1 MPDNHRKTF
10 DQITLYGMSNSIY
23 SILTIFIIISIPVF
37 SYLICVAEEEYVTIS
52 LGEVFT
58 TVLLCFLFMPTLGN
72 NSIVHLNDA
81 GR

>member
-10 DQITLYGMSNSIY
+10 DQITLSGMSNSIH
-23 SILTIFIIISIPVF
+23 SILIIFIISITVF
-37 SYLICVAEEEYVTIS
+37 NYLICVAGEEYVTIS
-52 LGEVFT
+52 LDEVFT
-58 TVLLCFLFMPTLGN
+58 TVLLCFLFMPTLGD